1 MTLPTQTIGLAFMI
15 AAAIAG
21 GAAAFAGEG
30 DAKPATRNEAAAA
43 FMKGCRE
50 RVDAIPELTNEQ
62 RTIAC
67 VESRD
72 CIIDALFE
80 GGGQRKRPVREVT
93 DIFAR
98 CIARAQRKAFRTGGP
113 PGSRKRP
120 GPRARAADAT
130 STLHSG
136 WVEIVQCVRELKPAA
151 LKTLIA
157 ECHKVALD
165 QDACDPKYPCFHIEN
180 AIRDGCATLQK
191 KGAAPAFCGRDTE

>member
-1 MTLPTQTIGLAFMI
+1 MIRNDPVTLPIRTFGLAFMI
-15 AAAIAG
+15 AAVIAG
-21 GAAAFAGEG
+21 SAAAFAGEG
-30 DAKPATRNEAAAA
+30 DPKPATRDEAAAA

-93 DIFAR
+93 DIFTR
-98 CIARAQRKAFRTGGP
+98 CIARAQRKAFGKAGP
-113 PGSRKRP
+113 PGPRKRLA
-120 GPRARAADAT
+120 PRARAADGT
-130 STLHSG
+130 GSVSSG

-151 LKTLIA
+151 LKTLVA

-165 QDACDPKYPCFHIEN
+165 KDAC
-180 AIRDGCATLQK
+180 
-191 KGAAPAFCGRDTE
+191 